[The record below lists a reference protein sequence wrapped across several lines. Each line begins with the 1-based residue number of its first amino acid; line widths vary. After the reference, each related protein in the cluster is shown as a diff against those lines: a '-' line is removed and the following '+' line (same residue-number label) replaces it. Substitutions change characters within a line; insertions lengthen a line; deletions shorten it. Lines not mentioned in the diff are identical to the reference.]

1 MVKEKKL
8 DILCLI
14 IVVGFAIAVFFH
26 HAMAA
31 YFNLGYPYNTFLFR
45 PDHRF
50 NDFFDP
56 LRGSFDRDPYNPMR
70 IHFIGGYFPFGYI
83 VTFLFSLIKPWAVSF
98 ILLVGGFLVYLGWY
112 IKKNLYQGDSIMD
125 SHRFL
130 IVFSL
135 AYMTY
140 PVLFIVDRANFDM
153 LVFFLL
159 SVAIF
164 FYQRKRFTLSVI
176 LLSLTI
182 AMKGYSAILL
192 AIFLFDRRYKEILL
206 AVILVLA
213 LTLGSLMLF
222 QQGLLVEFVK
232 MLISFQRASAMS
244 FETGGLIRFNSSLYV
259 LLLYLLKPQIPNI
272 ASNPVFL
279 FGYAIT
285 AFAICVLTVSI
296 IIIRKY
302 PLWRNLLL
310 LTSLMILLPPT
321 SVDYRLVMLYTPLML
336 YVNNQD
342 ELKVDRIMIVAVGLL
357 LIPKAYI
364 VMQSDINIGVIIN
377 PLLLLTLFLGI
388 LFSPSSN
395 QYPDT

>member
-1 MVKEKKL
+1 
-8 DILCLI
+8 
-14 IVVGFAIAVFFH
+14 
-26 HAMAA
+26 
-31 YFNLGYPYNTFLFR
+31 
-45 PDHRF
+45 
-50 NDFFDP
+50 
-56 LRGSFDRDPYNPMR
+56 
-70 IHFIGGYFPFGYI
+70 
-83 VTFLFSLIKPWAVSF
+83 
-98 ILLVGGFLVYLGWY
+98 
-112 IKKNLYQGDSIMD
+112 
-125 SHRFL
+125 
-130 IVFSL
+130 
-135 AYMTY
+135 
-140 PVLFIVDRANFDM
+140 
-153 LVFFLL
+153 
-159 SVAIF
+159 
-164 FYQRKRFTLSVI
+164 
-176 LLSLTI
+176 
-182 AMKGYSAILL
+182 
-192 AIFLFDRRYKEILL
+192 
-206 AVILVLA
+206 
-213 LTLGSLMLF
+213 
-222 QQGLLVEFVK
+222 
-232 MLISFQRASAMS
+232 
-244 FETGGLIRFNSSLYV
+244 V